1 MIRFL
6 SKVLVSVLG
15 ALALLAVIM
24 TTTALAQGP
33 SLAFG
38 SADNSDKP
46 VEVEA
51 ENLSVS
57 QNDGTA
63 EFTGD
68 VIIVQGDM
76 KLTAPRILVAYSE
89 DQSRIQRMEATGGVT
104 IVSGEDAAEA
114 ERADYDIE
122 GGMIVMTG
130 AVTIVQGPST
140 LSSQKMTIDLNAGT
154 ARMEGRVRT
163 ILKTAGSN

>member
-1 MIRFL
+1 MIAALRL
-6 SKVLVSVLG
+6 TALLL
-15 ALALLAVIM
+15 ALALPGAV
-24 TTTALAQGP
+24 LAQGP

-38 SADNSDKP
+38 SAGNSNEP

-76 KLTAPRILVAYSE
+76 RLTAPRILVEYSQ

-114 ERADYDIE
+114 ERADYDITAE
-122 GGMIVMTG
+122 MIYMSG
-130 AVTIVQGPST
+130 SVTIVQGPST
-140 LSSQKMTIDLNAGT
+140 LSSEKMTIDLKAGT
-154 ARMEGRVRT
+154 AKMEGRVRT
-163 ILKTAGSN
+163 VLKTAGDR